1 MKAATTDPVHDNEL
15 WGFQIWLDRS
25 NVKAYPKD
33 IWVQIS
39 AAENKLLCFFQY
51 IIRILFLKASTEIL
65 FIVLYLF
72 AQVSAPKAIFKKNFF
87 IVWKLVWKDDGSS
100 PLQVLLGGNT

>member
-1 MKAATTDPVHDNEL
+1 MKQSNYFEISRSLILSFFKTIFGLKAATTDPVHDNEL

-39 AAENKLLCFFQY
+39 AAENKLLCFLQY

-65 FIVLYLF
+65 FIVLYTSL
-72 AQVSAPKAIFKKNFF
+72 AKNQPPKPYF
-87 IVWKLVWKDDGSS
+87 
-100 PLQVLLGGNT
+100 